1 MAEGGP
7 LPPVDRKLLAQH
19 ERRIA
24 ERRREEERTEKET
37 AMPNPAGDED
47 WDSRDDPPPRE
58 PKPTNPSKATD
69 EDDPVF
75 GPWYSAI

>member
-1 MAEGGP
+1 MI
-7 LPPVDRKLLAQH
+7 LPPPVTSDCTLADVEGFLDRQNAAH
-19 ERRIA
+19 R
-24 ERRREEERTEKET
+24 KET
-37 AMPNPAGDED
+37 AMPKPAGDED

-75 GPWYSAI
+75 WPWYSAI